1 MVVLSSCDTCSS
13 KSTCPSA
20 GQAVCPE
27 ERQAPDRDA
36 LHPRAA
42 VRCVV
47 GVCSGKGGVGK
58 SLVTALT
65 AVGLARQGLRVGIL
79 DADITGPSVP
89 KAFGLAGRL
98 SGSADGIDPARTR
111 LGIQAVSINLLLE
124 NPSAP
129 VVWRGPVLAGVV
141 RQFWKDVVWDNLDV
155 LLIDMPPGTGD
166 VPLTVFQSIP
176 LDGLVMVTTP
186 QDLVGLI
193 VKKAYAMAR
202 MMNVKLLGLVE
213 NMSWLLCPG
222 CDHEIYLF
230 GTGQSAAAAADMDL
244 PLLDRMPLDPDLT
257 SLVDQGRL
265 EDYEKP
271 LLSQTV
277 ATVARLA
284 QTRQPS

>member
-1 MVVLSSCDTCSS
+1 
-13 KSTCPSA
+13 
-20 GQAVCPE
+20 
-27 ERQAPDRDA
+27 

-47 GVCSGKGGVGK
+47 GICSGKGGVGK

-65 AVGLARQGLRVGIL
+65 AVGLARLGLRVGIL

-213 NMSWLLCPG
+213 NMSWLLVLAATMRFTFSAPASRPLPPPIWICRSWTG
-222 CDHEIYLF
+222 CRSIRNWPR
-230 GTGQSAAAAADMDL
+230 S
-244 PLLDRMPLDPDLT
+244 LT
-257 SLVDQGRL
+257 RGDWKITK
-265 EDYEKP
+265 KP
-271 LLSQTV
+271 C
-277 ATVARLA
+277 
-284 QTRQPS
+284 